1 MTPNI
6 TLDPGAATLL
16 AQLHAA
22 GYKAYAVG
30 GCVRDSLLGKAPAD
44 WDLCTSA
51 RPEQVLLL
59 FGEERCIPTGLK
71 HGTVTVRQGESFYEI
86 TTFRVEGAYSD
97 GRHPD
102 KVDFV
107 ADVTQDLAR
116 RDFTINAMAYNEK
129 EGLVDPFGGR
139 ADLAARQ
146 VRAVGDPA
154 RRFAEDSL
162 RILRLYRFGA
172 REEFSL
178 DPATRAAALVLRD
191 GLKKI
196 SAERI
201 LQEVS
206 KLLLASRPG
215 RWLEP
220 ALMEIIFPALDP
232 LGQPGRFAA
241 CCAVIDAAPADLILR
256 FAALLGSLGR
266 EGAGQALRSLR
277 PSNEL
282 LKQVS
287 ELAAEWDF
295 TPADSPAARRVQ
307 ARHLLARLSPQ
318 QTARLAALGRARTG
332 GPEWDALG
340 ETLETLTAENAC
352 CRIGQLAIGGQ
363 ELQALGFGP
372 GRTLGQALAALL
384 EQVLDEKIPNEK
396 AALLTAARALL
407 AHTQE
412 ERQDTTP

>member
-6 TLDPGAATLL
+6 TLNPGAAVLL

-30 GCVRDSLLGKAPAD
+30 GCVRDSFLGKAPAD

-71 HGTVTVRQGESFYEI
+71 HGTVTVRQGDSFYEI

-178 DPATRAAALVLRD
+178 DPATRAAALALRD

-232 LGQPGRFAA
+232 LG
-241 CCAVIDAAPADLILR
+241 
-256 FAALLGSLGR
+256 R

-295 TPADSPAARRVQ
+295 TPAGTPAARRVQ

-318 QTARLAALGRARTG
+318 QTGRLAALGRARTG

-372 GRTLGQALAALL
+372 GRALGQALAALL
-384 EQVLDEKIPNEK
+384 EQVLDEKIPNEQ

>member
-6 TLDPGAATLL
+6 TLDPGAAVLL

-30 GCVRDSLLGKAPAD
+30 GCVRDSFLGKAPAD

-71 HGTVTVRQGESFYEI
+71 HGTVTVRQGDSFYEI

-178 DPATRAAALVLRD
+178 DPATRAAALALRD

-232 LGQPGRFAA
+232 LGQPERFAA
-241 CCAVIDAAPADLILR
+241 CCAAIDAAPADLPVR

-266 EGAGQALRSLR
+266 EGAGQALKRLR

-295 TPADSPAARRVQ
+295 TPAGTPAARRVQ

-318 QTARLAALGRARTG
+318 QAARLAALGRARTG

-372 GRTLGQALAALL
+372 GRALGQALAALL

-412 ERQDTTP
+412 ERQDNIP

>member
-6 TLDPGAATLL
+6 TLDPGAAALL

-59 FGEERCIPTGLK
+59 FGEEQCIPTGLK

-86 TTFRVEGAYSD
+86 TTFRVEGSYSD

-178 DPATRAAALVLRD
+178 DPAPRAAATGAPSPAPNRA
-191 GLKKI
+191 GGP
-196 SAERI
+196 
-201 LQEVS
+201 
-206 KLLLASRPG
+206 ASRP
-215 RWLEP
+215 P
-220 ALMEIIFPALDP
+220 A
-232 LGQPGRFAA
+232 
-241 CCAVIDAAPADLILR
+241 
-256 FAALLGSLGR
+256 
-266 EGAGQALRSLR
+266 
-277 PSNEL
+277 
-282 LKQVS
+282 
-287 ELAAEWDF
+287 
-295 TPADSPAARRVQ
+295 TP
-307 ARHLLARLSPQ
+307 
-318 QTARLAALGRARTG
+318 
-332 GPEWDALG
+332 
-340 ETLETLTAENAC
+340 
-352 CRIGQLAIGGQ
+352 
-363 ELQALGFGP
+363 
-372 GRTLGQALAALL
+372 
-384 EQVLDEKIPNEK
+384 
-396 AALLTAARALL
+396 
-407 AHTQE
+407 
-412 ERQDTTP
+412 

>member
-30 GCVRDSLLGKAPAD
+30 GCVRDSLLGKTPAD

-51 RPEQVLLL
+51 RPEQMLPL
-59 FGEERCIPTGLK
+59 FGADRCIPTGLK
-71 HGTVTVRQGESFYEI
+71 HGTVTVRQGDSFYEI

-178 DPATRAAALVLRD
+178 DPATRAAALALRG
-191 GLKKI
+191 GLKNI

-206 KLLLASRPG
+206 KLLLAPRPG

-220 ALMEIIFPALDP
+220 ALMEVIFPALDP

-241 CCAVIDAAPADLILR
+241 CCAAIDAAPADLPVR
-256 FAALLGSLGR
+256 FAALLGPLGR

-318 QTARLAALGRARTG
+318 QTARLVALGQARTG

-340 ETLETLTAENAC
+340 ETLETLIQKNAC
-352 CRIGQLAIGGQ
+352 CRIDQLAIGGQ

-372 GRTLGQALAALL
+372 GRALGQALAALL

-407 AHTQE
+407 AHTQK
-412 ERQDTTP
+412 ERQDNTP

>member
-1 MTPNI
+1 MTI
-6 TLDPGAATLL
+6 AMDPGAAAVL
-16 AQLHAA
+16 AALHRA
-22 GYKAYAVG
+22 GYQGYLVG
-30 GCVRDSLLGKAPAD
+30 GCVRDSLAGRTPHD
-44 WDLCTSA
+44 WDICTSA
-51 RPEQVLLL
+51 RPQQVLEL
-59 FGEERCIPTGLK
+59 FGEEQCIPTGLQ
-71 HGTVTVRQGESFYEI
+71 HGTVTVKQDGGFYEV
-86 TTFRVEGAYSD
+86 TTFRVEEGYSD

-102 KVDFV
+102 RVNFV
-107 ADVTQDLAR
+107 ADVREDLAR

-178 DPATRAAALVLRD
+178 DPATRAAALALRD

-220 ALMEIIFPALDP
+220 ALIEIIFPALDP

-241 CCAVIDAAPADLILR
+241 CCAAIDAAPADLPVR
-256 FAALLGSLGR
+256 FAALLSSLGR
-266 EGAGQALRSLR
+266 EGAGQALKRLR

-295 TPADSPAARRVQ
+295 TPAGTPAARRVQ

-318 QTARLAALGRARTG
+318 QAARLVALGRARTG

-340 ETLETLTAENAC
+340 ETLETLTNENAC

-372 GRTLGQALAALL
+372 GRALGQALAALL

-412 ERQDTTP
+412 ERQDNTP

>member
-22 GYKAYAVG
+22 GHKAYAVG

-59 FGEERCIPTGLK
+59 FGEEQCIPTGLK
-71 HGTVTVRQGESFYEI
+71 HGTVTVRQGDSFYEI

-178 DPATRAAALVLRD
+178 DPATRAAALALRD

-241 CCAVIDAAPADLILR
+241 CCAAIDAAPADLILR

-307 ARHLLARLSPQ
+307 TRHLLARLSPQ
-318 QTARLAALGRARTG
+318 QAARLVALGQARTG
-332 GPEWDALG
+332 GPEWNALG

-352 CRIGQLAIGGQ
+352 CRISQLAIGGQ

-412 ERQDTTP
+412 ERQDNIP